1 MHGQGCSS
9 SKATGTGSVIFW
21 QAGLAG
27 QRALEVE
34 VETLVAATSLIHKK
48 PGRSEG
54 SNYEIS
60 CANLAARIGDVGH

>member
-1 MHGQGCSS
+1 MHGQRCGP
-9 SKATGTGSVIFW
+9 SKATSAGSVIVR

-27 QRALEVE
+27 QRALKVE